1 MNEILTKSLA
11 EIVTADHR
19 AAAVF
24 ERNGLDFC
32 CKGKRSLSTA
42 CAEKGIEPEAL
53 VGQLEESLKV
63 PLPIADFN
71 QYSLSDLIDHIVKT
85 HHAYVKKELPEL
97 LGYVQKVAS
106 KHGERHPEILP
117 VFENLFQLA
126 EEMDLH
132 MKKEENILFPRIK
145 EIEKMSGENHQPAE
159 MPGHVSIQSPIA
171 MMELEHD
178 QAGAFMASIRQLTN
192 DYTPPPDA
200 CTTYRLSFAGLQAFE
215 ADLHQHVHLENN
227 ILFPKAL
234 RLFAG
239 DSSHLKG

>member
-1 MNEILTKSLA
+1 
-11 EIVTADHR
+11 
-19 AAAVF
+19 
-24 ERNGLDFC
+24 
-32 CKGKRSLSTA
+32 
-42 CAEKGIEPEAL
+42 
-53 VGQLEESLKV
+53 
-63 PLPIADFN
+63 
-71 QYSLSDLIDHIVKT
+71 
-85 HHAYVKKELPEL
+85 
-97 LGYVQKVAS
+97 
-106 KHGERHPEILP
+106 
-117 VFENLFQLA
+117 
-126 EEMDLH
+126 
-132 MKKEENILFPRIK
+132 
-145 EIEKMSGENHQPAE
+145 MSGENHQPAE

-178 QAGAFMASIRQLTN
+178 QAGALMASIRQLTN